1 MDETA
6 ILVTGVTDGLGKLVA
21 RDLAS
26 EEATVL
32 LHGRNEKRME
42 ATVREI
48 REETGNDKPRHYLV
62 DLSSLD
68 EVRELADKIRSE
80 HDRLDDLQGRLSQ

>member
-6 ILVTGVTDGLGKLVA
+6 ILVTGATDGLGKLVA

-32 LHGRNEKRME
+32 LHGRNEKRTE

-48 REETGNDKPRHYLV
+48 REEIGNDKPRHYPV

-68 EVRELADKIRSE
+68 EVRELADKICSE